1 MVEQLLF
8 LEGSDRRYI
17 LLTWL
22 SRKLKWVVKS
32 TLTAET
38 LALQEVTEVAYMIRC
53 LLLEMKNNVRT
64 GKFDSAHYHQQK
76 IIKSYSSLY

>member
-32 TLTAET
+32 TLRAKT

-64 GKFDSAHYHQQK
+64 AKFDSAHYHQQK
-76 IIKSYSSLY
+76 IIK

>member
-1 MVEQLLF
+1 MIEQLLI

-53 LLLEMKNNVRT
+53 LLLEMKNVRT

-76 IIKSYSSLY
+76 IIK